1 MKREGDCSSSSCVKN
16 VTVSDALSGQIVF
29 QRVYAWKTAS
39 AFSNL
44 GSLIKVFYQ
53 FAREVDDG
61 VISKIDFQAQR
72 NTLRRKR
79 DDVLKC
85 KRGDTMQMV
94 TVKTEDVIVSVFFDL
109 DGLLQPSIRL
119 KNCFQILLHALQL
132 AFESNF
138 LLAFSFLEVM
148 IVIAEHVSGFKDIT
162 EHKLFSGAGR
172 QRFLPSV
179 ATNLESL
186 SNPEVYPDLLEQY
199 DHPLNIPAVKHRKGL
214 HMISKAGFKENEKV
228 RGKVEYRYCT
238 DHAGDV
244 YEHVDQVNFHVDR
257 ANALINKLFK

>member
-138 LLAFSFLEVM
+138 LPALQEWRSSSSAQYAPSEIEGESSKTFPAF
-148 IVIAEHVSGFKDIT
+148 AD
-162 EHKLFSGAGR
+162 FSETVDRLCDLVFSDDPVG
-172 QRFLPSV
+172 LS
-179 ATNLESL
+179 ES
-186 SNPEVYPDLLEQY
+186 
-199 DHPLNIPAVKHRKGL
+199 
-214 HMISKAGFKENEKV
+214 SKALTISNETIDSKA
-228 RGKVEYRYCT
+228 RSYL
-238 DHAGDV
+238 
-244 YEHVDQVNFHVDR
+244 QV
-257 ANALINKLFK
+257 LGLL